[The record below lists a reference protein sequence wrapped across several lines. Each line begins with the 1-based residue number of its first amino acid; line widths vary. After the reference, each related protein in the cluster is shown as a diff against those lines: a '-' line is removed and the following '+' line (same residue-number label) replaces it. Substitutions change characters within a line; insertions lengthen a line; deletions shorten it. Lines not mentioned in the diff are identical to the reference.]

1 MKILIDE
8 CLPKKLKREL
18 PNHDVATVREKGWQG
33 KKNGVLLRLMSGA
46 FDVFI
51 TVDKNLK
58 YQQNLQTYEV
68 AVVVLRVPSNKLE
81 HVQPLMP
88 QVLAILEEIQSGDI
102 VEVPAR
108 ED

>member
-51 TVDKNLK
+51 TVDKNSGLSLTSPPGPLSKYWRGGEKRILK
-58 YQQNLQTYEV
+58 
-68 AVVVLRVPSNKLE
+68 S
-81 HVQPLMP
+81 PLHAMGRGFRGG
-88 QVLAILEEIQSGDI
+88 VNA
-102 VEVPAR
+102 
-108 ED
+108 